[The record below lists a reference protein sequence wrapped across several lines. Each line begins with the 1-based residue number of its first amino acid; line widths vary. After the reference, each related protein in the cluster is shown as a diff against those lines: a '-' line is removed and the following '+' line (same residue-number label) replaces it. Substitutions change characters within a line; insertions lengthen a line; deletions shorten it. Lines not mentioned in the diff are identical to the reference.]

1 MKADW
6 KLVFK
11 NIRIATI
18 INNIENILSSDFVL
32 IIAVILL
39 LQEVAGF
46 SYLYSKINTVE
57 KADIFFREGLI

>member
-1 MKADW
+1 MW
-6 KLVFK
+6 L
-11 NIRIATI
+11 NQH
-18 INNIENILSSDFVL
+18 ILFFPLPVDSVETTSRGFL
-32 IIAVILL
+32 ILL